1 MSVAEV
7 AAYSVEHS
15 AGEYQLETS
24 VFLPRNF
31 KSCKNPGQ

>member
-1 MSVAEV
+1 MSVAEA

-24 VFLPRNF
+24 VFLP
-31 KSCKNPGQ
+31 KDVKTCKNPVQ